1 MNVRIIVT
9 TLFNCQTE
17 KKQWHTCPHWKRLLW
32 ANRKT
37 YLVFHDPDLPEK
49 IVNYDNDLQ
58 KRMEREEH
66 EKHCHISQRTFLPTP
81 HTVAGVNLVTKVSS
95 DIQFWAMHNSW
106 TYCEA
111 CNSLCSNILPHNFS
125 NRAKNKKLKKCLCS
139 QSRYVVPL

>member
-1 MNVRIIVT
+1 MAYLSSLEEAKT
-9 TLFNCQTE
+9 F
-17 KKQWHTCPHWKRLLW
+17 W

-58 KRMEREEH
+58 NRIEREEH

-81 HTVAGVNLVTKVSS
+81 QTVAGVNQVTKVSS
-95 DIQFWAMHNSW
+95 DIQFWAMYNSW

-111 CNSLCSNILPHNFS
+111 CNSLCSNILPH
-125 NRAKNKKLKKCLCS
+125 KKLKKCLCS
-139 QSRYVVPL
+139 QSRYVVPLYKDIPSSITNSRY